1 MTVSIYKNG
10 GKRVFD
16 LTSAALLL
24 VVLLPIVAIVALLVR
39 LRLGSPVLFAQERP
53 GLHGRPFRLLKFR
66 TLTNEV
72 DADGALLPD
81 EMRMTALGS
90 ALRAL
95 SLDELP
101 ELINV
106 VRGEM
111 SLVGPRPLLMEY
123 LPLYSPEQSRRH
135 DERPGITGLAQV
147 EGRNALSWEEKFRLD
162 VQYVDTLSLAQD
174 LRILMR
180 TVLAVATR
188 HGINQEGFA
197 TAQRFTGSP
206 PR

>member
-1 MTVSIYKNG
+1 MSIYKNG